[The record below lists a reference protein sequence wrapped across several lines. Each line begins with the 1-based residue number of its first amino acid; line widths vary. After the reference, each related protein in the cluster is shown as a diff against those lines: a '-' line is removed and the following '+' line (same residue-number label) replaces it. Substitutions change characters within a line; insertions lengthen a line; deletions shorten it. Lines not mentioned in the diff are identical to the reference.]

1 MGGAANL
8 PGDIQQLI
16 QAIDRL
22 LAAVWPL
29 VHFNQ
34 AIAALLNDSLGL
46 LLRFWFQFLWSTT
59 NLDRGGEFTKNAT
72 ITLYEPAAEL
82 IADGLLTLV
91 AVWASY
97 RIMWGHGLRSKY
109 TARVLLP
116 RLFMAAVLINFSQPM
131 FQALVEANNTLC
143 AVIQGFGTIPD
154 QGAWVATFSINP
166 ADGVLQ
172 VITTAI
178 LALGYDVLA
187 IAYLIRYTILILLAI
202 TAPLA
207 GLLFVLPETNHLA
220 KMWRKLFVTNLFM
233 QPVQLFVLAIGF
245 ALESAGGTLGATPVR
260 HLFALAA
267 LLVVFKVPGAM
278 GSAEKIAHK
287 LESTL
292 HSGLTHAEHAVV
304 RAI

>member
-1 MGGAANL
+1 VTL

-22 LAAVWPL
+22 IALVWPL
-29 VHFNQ
+29 LHFNQ
-34 AIAALLNDSLGL
+34 VVAGLLNDSLGL
-46 LLRFWFQFLWSTT
+46 LLRFWFRFLWSTT
-59 NLDRGGEFTKNAT
+59 DFDSGGDFVKNLT
-72 ITLYEPAAEL
+72 IVRFEPAVQ
-82 IADGLLTLV
+82 LV
-91 AVWASY
+91 ADSLLVLVAAWASY
-97 RIMWGHGLRSKY
+97 RIMWGHSVGSQF

-116 RLFMAAVLINFSQPM
+116 RLLMGVVLINFSLPL
-131 FQALVEANNTLC
+131 FQAVVVASNTLC
-143 AVIQGFGTIPD
+143 DVIQGFGTIPD
-154 QGAWVATFSINP
+154 QAAWRANFSIDP
-166 ADGVLQ
+166 ADGLVQ
-172 VITTAI
+172 VITMAI

-220 KMWRKLFVTNLFM
+220 KQWRKLFVTNLFM

-245 ALESAGGTLGATPVR
+245 ALEGRAQTPVH
-260 HLFALAA
+260 HLFSLAA
-267 LLVVFKVPGAM
+267 LLVVLKVPGAM

-292 HSGLTHAEHAVV
+292 HTSLTHAEHAVV
-304 RAI
+304 RAV

>member
-1 MGGAANL
+1 VGALGNL
-8 PGDIQQLI
+8 PGDIPLLI

-22 LAAVWPL
+22 IALIWPL
-29 VHFNQ
+29 LHFNQ
-34 AIAALLNDSLGL
+34 VIAALLNDSLGL

-59 NLDRGGEFTKNAT
+59 NFDNGREFTKNAT
-72 ITLYEPAAEL
+72 ITLYEPAVQL
-82 IADGLLTLV
+82 VADGLLTLV
-91 AVWASY
+91 AIWASY
-97 RIMWGHGLRSKY
+97 RIMWGHGLRSQY

-131 FQALVEANNTLC
+131 FQAVVDANNTLC
-143 AVIQGFGTIPD
+143 DVIHHFGTIPD
-154 QGAWVATFSINP
+154 KDSWASTFKVDP
-166 ADGVLQ
+166 TDGMLQ
-172 VITTAI
+172 VITMAV
-178 LALGYDVLA
+178 LAVGYDVLA

-245 ALESAGGTLGATPVR
+245 ALESNPRTPVQ
-260 HLFALAA
+260 HLFALAS

-278 GSAEKIAHK
+278 GSAEKVAHK
-287 LESTL
+287 LGSTIDKGL
-292 HSGLTHAEHAVV
+292 HHAEHLVV

>member
-1 MGGAANL
+1 LGALGNL
-8 PGDIQQLI
+8 PGDIPLLI

-22 LAAVWPL
+22 IALIWPL
-29 VHFNQ
+29 LHFNQ
-34 AIAALLNDSLGL
+34 VIAVLLNDSLGL
-46 LLRFWFQFLWSTT
+46 LLNFWFDFLWRTT
-59 NLDRGGEFTKNAT
+59 DFPHGGAFTKNAT
-72 ITLYEPAAEL
+72 IVLYEPAVQL
-82 IADGLLTLV
+82 VADGLLTLV

-97 RIMWGHGLRSKY
+97 RIMWGHGLRSQY

-116 RLFMAAVLINFSQPM
+116 RLFMAAALINFSQPM
-131 FQALVEANNTLC
+131 FQAVVEANNTFC
-143 AVIQGFGTIPD
+143 DVIQKFGTIPD
-154 QGAWVATFSINP
+154 QNAWKATFLVNP

-187 IAYLIRYTILILLAI
+187 IAYLIRYTILVVLAI
-202 TAPLA
+202 SAPLA
-207 GLLFVLPETNHLA
+207 GLLFVLPETNHIA

-245 ALESAGGTLGATPVR
+245 ALEKTGVTPVR

-287 LESTL
+287 LESTIDKGL
-292 HSGLTHAEHAVV
+292 HHAEHTVV